1 METAADVGASAPA
14 SESLVATETPIIE
27 TTETAAP
34 SLDEDL
40 RSIWDKRNPPRE
52 NGRFAAKNP
61 AEPAAEGATEA
72 TENAVQTAE
81 TTQEQAKPA
90 IDAPVSWTAEQK
102 AKWATLPPDTQ
113 AYIAQRDKESHE
125 AISRAGQQIKAF
137 EPIGKVIE
145 QFSHVFQKNGLQ
157 PHDGIA
163 RMMAVNEMLEAN
175 PETAIR
181 EIAKAYG
188 VNLQGTTDGQ
198 NASPESQRIA
208 ELEARL
214 ARQESHLTAQ
224 MRQKQEA
231 ETAALARE
239 IADFAKGKPHFESV
253 RKVMAGLMSSG
264 AVETMQDAYDRAIY
278 ADPTIRQSLQVEA
291 QKAAEDK
298 RKAEEAERISK
309 AKKAAGVNVKSS
321 PGQSNVSRTL
331 DDDLREIARKAYGT
345 H

>member
-1 METAADVGASAPA
+1 METAADVGATPA
-14 SESLVATETPIIE
+14 SESLVATEPVIE
-27 TTETAAP
+27 NNAPAPEP
-34 SLDEDL
+34 SLEDDL

-52 NGRFAAKNP
+52 NGRFVAKNP
-61 AEPAAEGATEA
+61 TESATDPAAPVTD
-72 TENAVQTAE
+72 NAVQTAE

-145 QFSHVFQKNGLQ
+145 QFTHVFQKNGLQ
-157 PHDGIA
+157 PHEGIA
-163 RMMAVNEMLEAN
+163 RMLAVNEMLEAN

-181 EIAKAYG
+181 EIARVYG
-188 VNLQGTTDGQ
+188 VNLQGKSDEQ

-214 ARQESHLTAQ
+214 AKQESHLTAQ
-224 MRQKQEA
+224 MRQKQQA
-231 ETAALARE
+231 EEQALARE
-239 IADFAKGKPHFESV
+239 IADFAKDKPHFESV
-253 RKVMAGLMSSG
+253 RKVMAGLMQSG
-264 AVETMQDAYDRAIY
+264 AAETMQEAYERAVY
-278 ADPTIRQSLQVEA
+278 ADPTIRQAIL
-291 QKAAEDK
+291 
-298 RKAEEAERISK
+298 AEEATKAEAKRKEEEAKRVSA

-321 PGQSNVSRTL
+321 PGQSNAPKTM
-331 DDDLREIARKAYGT
+331 DEDLWAIARKHYGT
-345 H
+345 